1 MVSEKIFGNSIG
13 AFVSYGKNGA
23 TLVPIKVNADGEL
36 VVNLEAA
43 TVNIGDVDV
52 LSSALPTGAATEQGL
67 DDILAKLSADPA
79 TQTTLAAILAKIIA
93 APSTEANQALIKA
106 AVDAV
111 TTKLSSDPSTA
122 TLQGTGNTSLAS
134 IKAAVEGPTPAGTLV
149 IGKVGIDQ
157 TTPGTTNKVDAG
169 YTVVCSDTLFT
180 GMGATS
186 QYDAVGALVEIQ
198 NWARVAGGSA
208 TIREMRISVNN
219 NAIAPQFEVHFFRNS
234 DVTVAADNVTW
245 TELAAEYAKRAGY
258 IMMPACSK
266 AGGTGTIDMVRSQH
280 DDYGNGLSKEITCA
294 AGATSIWVKLKLMTS
309 GISFAATPGNT
320 IVLSM
325 VREQS

>member
-13 AFVSYGKNGA
+13 AFVSYGKNGT
-23 TLVPIKVNADGEL
+23 TLVPLKVNADGEL

-52 LSSALPTGAATEQGL
+52 LSSALPTGAATSAKQDTQITAEQ
-67 DDILAKLSADPA
+67 
-79 TQTTLAAILAKIIA
+79 AILAKIIA
-93 APSTEANQALIKA
+93 APATEANQALIKA
-106 AVDAV
+106 AVEAV
-111 TTKLSSDPSTA
+111 TAKLSSDPA
-122 TLQGTGNTSLAS
+122 TQTTLAH
-134 IKAAVEGPTPAGTLV
+134 IKTAVEGATPAGSAI

-169 YTVVCSDTLFT
+169 YTVVRSDTLFT
-180 GMGATS
+180 GMAATS
-186 QYDAVGALVEIQ
+186 QYDAVGALVEIP

-234 DVTVAADNVTW
+234 DATVAADNVTW

-258 IMMPACSK
+258 ILMPACAK
-266 AGGTGTIDMVRSQH
+266 AGGSGTIDMVRSQH
-280 DDYGNGLSKEITCA
+280 DDYGQSLSKEITCA
-294 AGATSIWVKLKLMTS
+294 AGATSIWVKLKLLNS
-309 GISFAATPGNT
+309 GISFAATPGNQ